1 MKISRVS
8 FFIVCG
14 LSVSGCSTI
23 QSWFPDK
30 EKDYQFTTELSPLVI
45 PLDLVQKTSLPNHS
59 VGVDLQ
65 ATKTEKPVK
74 PQIADKKLLE
84 IVKPAFEMANDSVT
98 HPDLP
103 DEVEARLNRNDIQV
117 SLTHENVPT
126 LNLNVPSARAWRIVG
141 KALSRSG
148 IEITNRN
155 QEGGQIVIQFADST
169 NKTEPEKSLWDNT
182 ISVFNPF
189 AENEQNYI
197 LNFTELNAKTSVT
210 VLNPQLQTI
219 VDGAS
224 NKILTILFDAIKADL
239 SK

>member
-1 MKISRVS
+1 
-8 FFIVCG
+8 
-14 LSVSGCSTI
+14 
-23 QSWFPDK
+23 
-30 EKDYQFTTELSPLVI
+30 
-45 PLDLVQKTSLPNHS
+45 
-59 VGVDLQ
+59 
-65 ATKTEKPVK
+65 
-74 PQIADKKLLE
+74 
-84 IVKPAFEMANDSVT
+84 MANDSVT